1 MKENSSIAAIVH
13 AGHGIADGLLADFAA
28 DLQRGGWRVR
38 GLVQQ
43 FRGSREKSA
52 TMLVDLGD
60 GQCFPLFQNL
70 GAGSASCSLD
80 QTSVAAASIAL
91 RRAIGDQANL
101 AVANRFG
108 ALEAGGGGLAAE
120 MLAVMSEE
128 IPLLTVVSE
137 LFLDDWRCFTGGI
150 GTELAPQR
158 DALEAW
164 FAGIQH
170 NREPR

>member
-13 AGHGIADGLLADFAA
+13 PGHGSADDLLADFAA
-28 DLQRGGWRVR
+28 DLLRSEWRVR

-43 FRGSREKSA
+43 FHDGRVKSS

-60 GQCFPLFQNL
+60 GRRFPLFQNL

-91 RRAIGDQANL
+91 RRAIGDQADL

-137 LFLDDWRCFTGGI
+137 LFLDDWRHFTGGI

-158 DALEAW
+158 DALDVW
-164 FAGIQH
+164 FAALQVT
-170 NREPR
+170 RKPQ